1 MKTTAAQIA
10 CLLASASAFAPTKL
24 ASAPPT
30 RRSEN
35 ILASTLARSTHLDL
49 NSSSSSNA
57 DQLQPK
63 CSSKRKKIIRRV
75 GKLAGAAASIALA
88 TSTVS
93 FPAHAATK
101 TAKDIISIADVTEN
115 AAKLY
120 VIGTGAFVAGFRIN
134 SARKEKGKSPK
145 FQHSLHR
152 HFPKYGTNKD
162 LVSTVQK
169 VLRSRGFHKNKSLV
183 ATSFCA
189 DEVNRGLERDFSKT
203 YSATFNMGGLAGFP
217 FGGITSFGAMAS
229 HIPDGGSCLVVFG
242 PHVGVDSTGK
252 VGTVERRGRANGG
265 ACCGSA
271 VAASGYASAIYHRT
285 HSRYGPPE
293 KPDDAQQN
301 FVGTALLPY
310 AAHLEAAEDKMTELP
325 YALYDAQK
333 KLMGNIIQAGAANV
347 AGDGKIAV
355 LGGIQIN
362 TPHQTDDLFL
372 PLSFELYNNEGE
384 LIEDL
389 SPAIGCGR
397 PMTYSKWAY
406 YETPTSTAATTTRE
420 NKQPS
425 GKPIMDIP
433 PAPLP
438 VVKTVDATCFDKFDG
453 EPANG
458 NRGLAQ
464 KVVQPIAT
472 VGSIAAAASDF
483 ISSASGTF

>member
-10 CLLASASAFAPTKL
+10 CLLASASAFAPTKR
-24 ASAPPT
+24 AAAPPT

-152 HFPKYGTNKD
+152 HFPKYRTNKD

-169 VLRSRGFHKNKSLV
+169 VLRRKGFHKNKSLV

-203 YSATFNMGGLAGFP
+203 YGATFNMGGLAGFP

-271 VAASGYASAIYHRT
+271 VAASGYVSQVHTGGAT
-285 HSRYGPPE
+285 KYGPPE
-293 KPDDAQQN
+293 VPDDAQQN

-333 KLMGNIIQAGAANV
+333 KLMDTIVQAGCGSV
-347 AGDGKIAV
+347 AGQGKVSV
-355 LGGIQIN
+355 LGGIQVN
-362 TPHQTDDLFL
+362 TPPGESDYFL
-372 PLSFELYNNEGE
+372 PLSFEVFDNQGNM
-384 LIEDL
+384 IEDL
-389 SPAIGCGR
+389 SDAIDAG
-397 PMTYSKWAY
+397 KK
-406 YETPTSTAATTTRE
+406 PTFA
-420 NKQPS
+420 
-425 GKPIMDIP
+425 
-433 PAPLP
+433 
-438 VVKTVDATCFDKFDG
+438 
-453 EPANG
+453 
-458 NRGLAQ
+458 
-464 KVVQPIAT
+464 
-472 VGSIAAAASDF
+472 
-483 ISSASGTF
+483 